1 MEKKIKEWE
10 KRTNEIVEDW
20 LIEVFELDDEDIK
33 YLEYDWVC
41 DSVGTVFN
49 FADYWISFDSV
60 LEYYKH
66 NITPEQFKNWYDW
79 SLENQK
85 VNISLARFILSPQ
98 EKEEQEKRQIEELRE
113 RVELARK
120 ELQKAIE
127 KYEVHRP
134 NK

>member
-1 MEKKIKEWE
+1 MKKKIKEWE

-20 LIEVFELDDEDIK
+20 LVEVFD
-33 YLEYDWVC
+33 LEEEEKLYIIIDWVS
-41 DSVGTVFN
+41 DSVGGVFN

-85 VNISLARFILSPQ
+85 VNISLARFILSPA
-98 EKEEQEKRQIEELRE
+98 EKEEQEKKQIEELRE
-113 RVELARK
+113 RVESARK

-127 KYEVHRP
+127 KYES
-134 NK
+134 N

>member
-1 MEKKIKEWE
+1 MKNKIKEWE
-10 KRTNEIVEDW
+10 KRTNDIVEDW
-20 LIEVFELDDEDIK
+20 LVEVFD
-33 YLEYDWVC
+33 LEEEEKLYIIVDWVS

-49 FADYWISFDSV
+49 FGDYWISFDSV

-98 EKEEQEKRQIEELRE
+98 EKEEQEKKQIEELRE
-113 RVELARK
+113 RVESARI
-120 ELQKAIE
+120 ELEKAIE
-127 KYEVHRP
+127 KYG
-134 NK
+134 K

>member
-1 MEKKIKEWE
+1 MKNKIRDWE
-10 KRTNEIVEDW
+10 KRTNEIVEYW
-20 LIEVFELDDEDIK
+20 LTEVFD
-33 YLEYDWVC
+33 LEEEEVDYWWVA

-98 EKEEQEKRQIEELRE
+98 EKEEQEKKQIEELKQ
-113 RVELARK
+113 RVESAQK
-120 ELQKAIE
+120 ELEKAIE
-127 KYEVHRP
+127 KYEVYRP

>member
-1 MEKKIKEWE
+1 LEEEEKLYI
-10 KRTNEIVEDW
+10 IV
-20 LIEVFELDDEDIK
+20 
-33 YLEYDWVC
+33 DWVS

-49 FADYWISFDSV
+49 FGDYWISFDSV

-98 EKEEQEKRQIEELRE
+98 EKEEQEKKQIEELRE
-113 RVELARK
+113 RVESARI
-120 ELQKAIE
+120 ELEKAIE
-127 KYEVHRP
+127 KYG
-134 NK
+134 K